1 MCLGIPMQ
9 IVAIDG
15 YNARCTA
22 KGVMRDVSLF
32 MLQDEPVAV
41 DDFVMVHVGYAIQ
54 KMTEQEAHSTWE
66 LLDELVAAEIDE
78 TNQ

>member
-22 KGVMRDVSLF
+22 KGVMRDISLF
-32 MLQDEPVAV
+32 ML
-41 DDFVMVHVGYAIQ
+41 
-54 KMTEQEAHSTWE
+54 
-66 LLDELVAAEIDE
+66 LDELLAAEAGEQKIRG
-78 TNQ
+78 